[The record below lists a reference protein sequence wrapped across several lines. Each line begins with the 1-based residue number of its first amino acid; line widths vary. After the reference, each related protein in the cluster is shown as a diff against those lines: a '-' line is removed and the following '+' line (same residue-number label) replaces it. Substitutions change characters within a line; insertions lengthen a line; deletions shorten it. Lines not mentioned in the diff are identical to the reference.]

1 MTLQK
6 KSNEIINLINQTNR
20 IITNQNIIKPTQF
33 ILITISGGQDSLCLF
48 FILLQLKR
56 QWKWHFGIFYSN
68 HFWQIDSFYINS
80 LVFKLGFLFSIPSYL
95 SLPSENIFS
104 EQKSRTWRYR
114 QFKRLNH
121 FYNYD
126 IIITGHTATDRI
138 ETILLNLIRGTSTR
152 GLSTLNWI
160 RDLSRSDKE
169 TKRSSSWEVKP
180 IFSSVNKRSLLTL
193 PFQGEGGENLTP
205 TERVSWSKQAD
216 LLSQQPHSERAKS
229 ISKAFLREVVSLVLL
244 RSSGHKLFNL
254 TSNCVTFSK
263 ASGSSEQFQPKS
275 FTKDKLDISP
285 LRENSSLV
293 ESNDSLLYDELFLI
307 QFCSQSFSQYPL
319 SSLKSSSFYEKKNLS
334 FPLHKK
340 AKQYFF
346 HLLTKNIDKRL
357 TSKRSRPNNKRRRFI
372 FCAYTTLNK
381 QSLLTLPLQGESS
394 VGALST
400 SFIRCAPAIISS
412 SMTFKKKF
420 TSHQANIVKEK
431 TKIFFSLHWD
441 NKTKAT
447 VKSKS
452 EYYVISN
459 KYKCLSFSFN
469 TIIFKKKPSKI
480 LIKWL
485 KGLYWVTF
493 KKKFAELVLFQ
504 SKKLTLKIDVNY
516 KPGFST
522 IDNNLI
528 KKINKNAQF
537 VIPSRREFYLSQIN
551 NKKYFIIRP
560 LLFITRFDLKKVCTL
575 WKLPI
580 YPDQT
585 NEKLIYLR
593 NRIRKQLLPLLRFFF
608 NPQIDKLFLQFTEIA
623 NTEQLYLD
631 NLSIRLLEE
640 FQIKRINTFELN
652 LSVFNFIPLAIQRR
666 LLKQFIDQYLVK
678 KIKFFH
684 IEILLKLLTKRKINK
699 SKSYNQFSSNDTLI
713 NQLNLKIQ
721 SFKFKSKASSNKK
734 DYPLLNNQRLLT
746 LPFQGAIFASRKY
759 DCDSKF
765 VLCTNQGFSK
775 LKTSFL
781 IKFSVS
787 QKSPWVNKQS
797 LLTLPLRGEGKL
809 GSRLQVTSEFIL
821 SGPLISLKKKEGKIF
836 FSKNI
841 SITHNQSRFL
851 LKYCY
856 KKIIQN
862 RSESNTYLME
872 QSKLSNYNTSSQSSF
887 KLSVTYGVK
896 YKELLGS
903 YNLYDERSSSFRK
916 KLDKNP
922 LSLTNKGLCKSP
934 NTYLENQILVST
946 QYLNLFSVTKQSQ
959 DTKFELR
966 KRLDFRKAAT
976 LLRSKVCTLYKPRFS
991 PPGETSITPRNM
1003 SKKGK
1008 AHNLFTIKN
1017 KLETPQISLFF
1028 GVGAYF
1034 IASQRLIILHIP

>member
-160 RDLSRSDKE
+160 RDLSRSQKE
-169 TKRSSSWEVKP
+169 TKRSSSWVNKRSLLTLRLRDEEVKP

-193 PFQGEGGENLTP
+193 PFQVEGGENLTP

-216 LLSQQPHSERAKS
+216 LLSQQPHSERTKS
-229 ISKAFLREVVSLVLL
+229 ISKAFLREVVNLVRL
-244 RSSGHKLFNL
+244 RSSSHKLFNF

-263 ASGSSEQFQPKS
+263 ASRSSEKCQPKS

-285 LRENSSLV
+285 LRKNSSLF

-319 SSLKSSSFYEKKNLS
+319 SSSKSSSFYEKKILS

-346 HLLTKNIDKRL
+346 HLLTKSIDRRL

-381 QSLLTLPLQGESS
+381 QSLLTLPLQGEAS
-394 VGALST
+394 VGALSI

-412 SMTFKKKF
+412 SMTFKTKF

-441 NKTKAT
+441 HKAKAT

-452 EYYVISN
+452 QYYVISN

-469 TIIFKKKPSKI
+469 TIILNEKPSKI

-493 KKKFAELVLFQ
+493 KKKFAELVFFQ
-504 SKKLTLKIDVNY
+504 SKNLTLKVDVNY

-575 WKLPI
+575 WELPI

-631 NLSIRLLEE
+631 TLSIRLLEE

-666 LLKQFIDQYLVK
+666 VLKQFIDQYLVK

-684 IEILLKLLTKRKINK
+684 IEILLKLLTKTKINK
-699 SKSYNQFSSNDTLI
+699 SKSYNKLSCNDTLI

-721 SFKFKSKASSNKK
+721 SFKFKSKASSNKE

-746 LPFQGAIFASRKY
+746 LPFQGAIFAKRKY
-759 DCDSKF
+759 GCDPKF
-765 VLCTNQGFSK
+765 VLCTNQGFS
-775 LKTSFL
+775 
-781 IKFSVS
+781 
-787 QKSPWVNKQS
+787 P
-797 LLTLPLRGEGKL
+797 RGKL

-821 SGPLISLKKKEGKIF
+821 SEPLISLRKKEGKIF

-862 RSESNTYLME
+862 RSESNTYLIE
-872 QSKLSNYNTSSQSSF
+872 QSKLSNYNTSSQSSL

-896 YKELLGS
+896 YKELLRP
-903 YNLYDERSSSFRK
+903 YNLYDERSSSFIK
-916 KLDKNP
+916 KLEKNP
-922 LSLTNKGLCKSP
+922 LSLTNKGLCKSQ
-934 NTYLENQILVST
+934 NTCLEDQILVST
-946 QYLNLFSVTKQSQ
+946 QYLNLFSITKQSQ
-959 DTKFELR
+959 DTKFESR

-976 LLRSKVCTLYKPRFS
+976 LLRS
-991 PPGETSITPRNM
+991 SITSRNL

-1008 AHNLFTIKN
+1008 AHNLFTSKN